1 MTEKSAVKTRKL
13 IGSASTAM
21 IGLSA
26 FFIAAPVLGF
36 LEPVTGF
43 SSGVAAFAACTGLDA
58 VKSRI

>member
-1 MTEKSAVKTRKL
+1 
-13 IGSASTAM
+13 M